1 MSEKSEKPIVS
12 ASESIRV
19 SAIAALTNPGFIP
32 TLEQILELGIE
43 KLQVHRLER
52 ILGYRDN
59 PMWGLTFQFSDG
71 MVSPPKQTYP

>member
-12 ASESIRV
+12 ASDLIRV

-32 TLEQILELGIE
+32 TLEQILELGIG

-59 PMWGLTFQFSDG
+59 PMWGLTF
-71 MVSPPKQTYP
+71 